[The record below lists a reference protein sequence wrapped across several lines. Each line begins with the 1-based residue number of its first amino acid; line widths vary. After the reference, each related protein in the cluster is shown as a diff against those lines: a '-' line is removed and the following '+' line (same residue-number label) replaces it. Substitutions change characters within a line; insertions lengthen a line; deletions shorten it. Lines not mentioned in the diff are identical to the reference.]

1 MLFNLI
7 LASITIL
14 LCFPSYFLLFLIVFS
29 TIPVVIENARRQ
41 LSVIIPTGAPITV
54 ANDAIEMPPVA
65 TDKTIN
71 YFSKLSKEAIH
82 LLRFLL
88 INSLSLISAII

>member
-1 MLFNLI
+1 M
-7 LASITIL
+7 
-14 LCFPSYFLLFLIVFS
+14 
-29 TIPVVIENARRQ
+29 ENVRPQPAP
-41 LSVIIPTGAPITV
+41 IIPAGAPVAV
-54 ANDAIEMPPVA
+54 ANDAVEMPPVA